1 MKIVPPK
8 SGQTQRAE
16 PVLSLSSL
24 PLAHSKSN
32 SAGFELLSDP
42 TDTNSI
48 KYRMTIL
55 RIQGGEDTRTLLQ
68 WWTDVHKVLEG
79 LALGS
84 PAAKCKIVA
93 TIIQGAPQASFEASV
108 IENKTNGYQAALA
121 AATLVDQANGNNL
134 AVTAVRN
141 NGVDHYL
148 TDAMV
153 VLALQQVV
161 TDMCY
166 GSNNPCD
173 PYL

>member
-42 TDTNSI
+42 TDANSV

-79 LALGS
+79 LALGT

-93 TIIQGAPQASFEASV
+93 TIIQGAPQASFEACV
-108 IENKTNGYQAALA
+108 AECKTTAFQTAIDAAIITDA
-121 AATLVDQANGNNL
+121 ANHNNL

-141 NGVDHYL
+141 NGLDHYL
-148 TDAMV
+148 TMTMSA
-153 VLALQQVV
+153 
-161 TDMCY
+161 
-166 GSNNPCD
+166 SPCNEW
-173 PYL
+173 

>member
-42 TDTNSI
+42 TDANSV

-93 TIIQGAPQASFEASV
+93 TIIQGAPQASLNS
-108 IENKTNGYQAALA
+108 KKKPS
-121 AATLVDQANGNNL
+121 
-134 AVTAVRN
+134 
-141 NGVDHYL
+141 L
-148 TDAMV
+148 TTFARILSLEYISIPLSKRWNAYCKRTHGTGLSYEEGQRYRV
-153 VLALQQVV
+153 VS
-161 TDMCY
+161 D
-166 GSNNPCD
+166 D
-173 PYL
+173 